1 MDGGV
6 WQKTMKGHVY
16 TYMQGE
22 EDYEKNTNL
31 TSTYLIIS
39 ECFNLYTVL
48 WMSVSSSAFSPF
60 LVIRPSIICRDQVA
74 RGHVCIKDLPRCGSI
89 MFRRSVGGDGI
100 ILGFSSPNYGTPPC
114 LDRWGQWK
122 FLFGCWKSCEYE
134 AEKENAGHFYTR
146 VSVPQQTFLLLPR
159 LYWARLP
166 TLLVLYSRLDKCYLL
181 SPLLSW

>member
-74 RGHVCIKDLPRCGSI
+74 RGHVCIKDLPRCGSCLEDQL
-89 MFRRSVGGDGI
+89 VGMG
-100 ILGFSSPNYGTPPC
+100 SS
-114 LDRWGQWK
+114 LA
-122 FLFGCWKSCEYE
+122 S
-134 AEKENAGHFYTR
+134 
-146 VSVPQQTFLLLPR
+146 LLPTT
-159 LYWARLP
+159 ARL
-166 TLLVLYSRLDKCYLL
+166 LVWIGEASGNFFLGAGKVASMRRRRRMLDTFIPVFQCRSKLFFCYHAYIGLGCLHCL
-181 SPLLSW
+181 SFTHD